1 LQNYVGQLQD
11 RALQFGRNDLVKWHQ
26 LIDQSHHYWREKYN
40 SRIRAI
46 FLLKFESLII
56 FAVVLYLL
64 IAPFISDVS
73 APAALSAE
81 IIFALVGS
89 IGLWF
94 SAVGFEKK
102 RSFGRA
108 PAVLANLIAL
118 GVSYYMISG
127 NFLLIGIPLAILA
140 LITLISA
147 ALGYSE

>member
-1 LQNYVGQLQD
+1 MGTNKFFNTEKNRM
-11 RALQFGRNDLVKWHQ
+11 RAVK
-26 LIDQSHHYWREKYN
+26 
-40 SRIRAI
+40 
-46 FLLKFESLII
+46 LLKFESLII
-56 FAVVLYLL
+56 FAIVLYLL
-64 IAPFISDVS
+64 IAPFVSDVS

-81 IIFALVGS
+81 IIFAIVAS
-89 IGLWF
+89 VGLWF

-127 NFLLIGIPLAILA
+127 NFLLIGIPLALLA
-140 LITLISA
+140 VITLISA

>member
-1 LQNYVGQLQD
+1 MNIKKVFSTE
-11 RALQFGRNDLVKWHQ
+11 AC
-26 LIDQSHHYWREKYN
+26 
-40 SRIRAI
+40 RIRAS
-46 FLLKFESLII
+46 FMLKCESVILFGI
-56 FAVVLYLL
+56 VLYLL
-64 IAPFISDVS
+64 IAPLLSNVS

-81 IIFALVGS
+81 IVFALLAA

-94 SAVGFEKK
+94 SARGFDKN

-127 NFLLIGIPLAILA
+127 NFLYVGVPLALFAIV
-140 LITLISA
+140 TLVSS

>member
-1 LQNYVGQLQD
+1 MNFKSFFSYETNRTRV
-11 RALQFGRNDLVKWHQ
+11 
-26 LIDQSHHYWREKYN
+26 IY
-40 SRIRAI
+40 
-46 FLLKFESLII
+46 LLKFESLILLG
-56 FAVVLYLL
+56 VVLFLL
-64 IAPFISDVS
+64 VAPFISDVS

-81 IIFALVGS
+81 IVFALIAC

-94 SAVGFEKK
+94 SAIGFEKK

-140 LITLISA
+140 VITLISA

>member
-1 LQNYVGQLQD
+1 M
-11 RALQFGRNDLVKWHQ
+11 DLRRV
-26 LIDQSHHYWREKYN
+26 LSTEN

-56 FAVVLYLL
+56 FAIVLYLL

-81 IIFALVGS
+81 IIFALVAS

-127 NFLLIGIPLAILA
+127 NFLLIGIPLALLA
-140 LITLISA
+140 VITLISA

>member
-1 LQNYVGQLQD
+1 M
-11 RALQFGRNDLVKWHQ
+11 DLKRV
-26 LIDQSHHYWREKYN
+26 LSTEKC
-40 SRIRAI
+40 RIRAMI
-46 FLLKFESLII
+46 LLKFESLMI
-56 FAVVLYLL
+56 FAIVLYLL

-81 IIFALVGS
+81 IIFALIAS

-94 SAVGFEKK
+94 SAVGFKKK

-127 NFLLIGIPLAILA
+127 NFLFIGIPLAILA
-140 LITLISA
+140 IITLISA